1 MNSLKSTKILVTSL
15 ICIITIVL
23 CSCNRT
29 SFDSHNY
36 STTLELVG
44 YESGNSLA
52 IKYPSGEQA
61 ALVPLEMATAGFP
74 GIADTRQD
82 NGDVQFHVFY
92 GYNQKGLHWAVICSG
107 PSLGFMNTNVLLSED
122 GGKNWSLVSDIHNT
136 PHDVVTGAGFFNE
149 SLGFICC
156 RYTNDSGPLIYI
168 TKDGGESWNIL
179 KVSDTYE
186 SMKKIPKS
194 PILTNQSICFPIEL
208 RDESENIS
216 TVYYSSSNL
225 ESWTWS

>member
-92 GYNQKGLHWAVICSG
+92 GYNQKRLHWAVICSG

-122 GGKNWSLVSDIHNT
+122 GGKNWSLVSDIRNLDNAKNALQS
-136 PHDVVTGAGFFNE
+136 P
-149 SLGFICC
+149 
-156 RYTNDSGPLIYI
+156 
-168 TKDGGESWNIL
+168 
-179 KVSDTYE
+179 KV
-186 SMKKIPKS
+186 PW
-194 PILTNQSICFPIEL
+194 FPPA
-208 RDESENIS
+208 
-216 TVYYSSSNL
+216 YSSRSINWERQDTERPHLVRGYGIASGHHPRCEDKAWIGGGAHLYSRKFALSDGEHGRNL
-225 ESWTWS
+225 L